1 MTTTPPGFLTV
12 FPGWNVWDIYQADE
26 PDVGLLEKLML
37 AGLSRDRQLQVWVE
51 NNIKDNAPGS
61 AVADPANPAAL
72 RGDQIQI
79 IPKVTG
85 LKDDVGRESAGI
97 GGPIHI
103 GDPDATGEA
112 QLRTVRFFNRA
123 AQSSVMPWPHDGNYV
138 VDASYVPST
147 SNPVTN
153 AEAPGSL
160 AGGITKAGESL
171 MTGVKIAG
179 VGIGL
184 LLLLQLTRK

>member
-1 MTTTPPGFLTV
+1 MTTPAGFLTV
-12 FPGWNVWDIYQADE
+12 FPGWNVWDIYQADD
-26 PDVGLLEKLML
+26 PDKGLLDTLML

-51 NNIKDNAPGS
+51 NNIKDNAPGT
-61 AVADPANPAAL
+61 AVADPANPTAL

-85 LKDDVGRESAGI
+85 LKIDAGRENAGL
-97 GGPIHI
+97 GGEFHI
-103 GDPDATGEA
+103 GDKDATGTAE
-112 QLRTVRFFNRA
+112 LRTIRFFNRG
-123 AQSSVMPWPHDGNYV
+123 AQAVMPWPHDGNYV
-138 VDASYVPST
+138 VDAAYIPST

-153 AEAPGSL
+153 AAPPSSL
-160 AGGITKAGESL
+160 PGALKPIGDSL
-171 MTGVKIAG
+171 VTGLEIAG